1 MVGVGDHIDVLTK
14 RVEYRKTVRREAAK
28 TARFL
33 LRLVVGYLALE
44 ALLTMSERRAPHVD
58 EVLAD
63 DKLERFRPVRIDC
76 DLVRILIHF
85 IGRST
90 ALHAAEAEIRF
101 VIDAPQFIGDHSP
114 VAI

>member
-14 RVEYRKTVRREAAK
+14 RVEYRKIVRGEAAK
-28 TARFL
+28 TARLL
-33 LRLVVGYLALE
+33 LRLVVGYLTLE
-44 ALLTMSERRAPHVD
+44 ALLAMSERRAPHVD

-63 DKLERFRPVRIDC
+63 DKLGRFGPVRIDR

-85 IGRST
+85 VGRST
-90 ALHAAEAEIRF
+90 ALHAAKAEIRF
-101 VIDAPQFIGDHSP
+101 VIDAPQFVGDQSP